1 MRKITSFFAQNE
13 FAAFRVN
20 RYSVLMPC
28 FLNAVP
34 RVLIALST
42 VQKARRDKLQGI
54 LKYARLNGPWDV
66 QMIEDHP
73 YIPRLGSFRNWQP
86 DGVIRDGAETLPLGA
101 ARARKVPTVLLDTA
115 LPPRRD
121 VFCVNHDS
129 RQTAEYVAEH
139 FMRQGLRH
147 FAFVGSVPQATWS
160 DVRADAFVDLLR
172 QSGHACAIYAPEHAD
187 DWGLEQKHMRRWL
200 ATLPKPC
207 GVMVALDLRAKQVL
221 DTCRAV
227 RIRVPEELSVIGV
240 DNDET
245 VCENTTPK
253 LSSVLPDFEGGG
265 YRAAELLDRLM
276 RRAVRKPVQL
286 TYGVLRIVHRQSSQ
300 AAPPLSR
307 LAAEAVRFIQ
317 LNACAGIA
325 VSDVAAH
332 LRVSRRLAELR
343 FRESRGHS
351 LLEEIQRCRLE
362 RVRALL
368 RETDLTISALGER
381 CGYPTENH
389 LKSLFK
395 KRFGVT
401 MRAYRQSGSR

>member
-1 MRKITSFFAQNE
+1 MSR
-13 FAAFRVN
+13 
-20 RYSVLMPC
+20 

-66 QMIEDHP
+66 QMVEDHP

-86 DGVIRDGAETLPLGA
+86 DGLIRDGSEPLPLLGIR
-101 ARARKVPTVLLDTA
+101 RARRIHTVLLDTA
-115 LPPRRD
+115 LPPRRTA
-121 VFCVNHDS
+121 FCVNHDS
-129 RQTAEYVAEH
+129 RQTGECAADD

-147 FAFVGSVPQATWS
+147 FAYVGSLPQALWS
-160 DVRADAFVDLLR
+160 DVRAEAFADRLR
-172 QSGHACAIYAPEHAD
+172 QSGHACAVYAPEHAD
-187 DWGLEQKHMRRWL
+187 DWGLEQKHMRKCL
-200 ATLPKPC
+200 ASLPKPC
-207 GVMVALDLRAKQVL
+207 GVLVALDLRAKQVL
-221 DTCRAV
+221 DTCRAA

-286 TYGVLRIVHRQSSQ
+286 SYGVLRIVHRQSSRDV
-300 AAPPLSR
+300 PLLSR
-307 LAAEAVRFIQ
+307 MAAEAIRFIQ

-325 VSDVAAH
+325 VSDVSAH

-351 LLEEIQRCRLE
+351 ILEEIQRCRLE
-362 RVRALL
+362 RVCALL
-368 RETDLTISALGER
+368 RETDLPIGAVGER

-389 LKSLFK
+389 LKALFK
-395 KRFGVT
+395 ARFGAT
-401 MRAYRQSGSR
+401 MRAYRKGCEVGRTA